1 MLRRLAAVTGIILA
15 AALPVCA
22 QGLDLPGAEPIPGL
36 GSQASHLRASAIT
49 SHGTIA
55 PGGRFHVAVEI
66 RIDDGWVFYSP
77 MPGEIASVAEIAVQ
91 ADGLV
96 VGEILWPPDRR
107 YVTDLGGGEKIVN
120 HVYKKRAV
128 IYIPLTVPPGAR
140 GGERSIAVTVSGQVC
155 GRVCVLA
162 EASASAV
169 VTVGAQSV
177 ANEAWSAE
185 LADGLKQAM
194 PAAQL
199 PAARRAREPAEPAP
213 PVPPSGVAD
222 LTVWAG
228 LGLAFLAGLVLNIM
242 PCVLPVV
249 PLRILSLVQMAGQ
262 QRRRLITLGLAFAGG
277 IVLFFV
283 GLAVLN
289 VFLRMAQQA
298 FSISALFQFRPVRI
312 SLAMVLVALSANLF
326 GAFNVVVPGRAAG
339 PEGGAGRRGQEHLA
353 SVGMGLMMAVL
364 ATPCSFAIL
373 ANALAWAQVVPLWLG
388 TAAIVVIGLG
398 MACPHAVLVAF
409 PQLLDKLPRPG
420 RWMELFKQSM
430 GFLLLPV
437 AIWLIFAG
445 SDDAYPGWVV
455 AYGVV
460 LTACLWVWGTWVRY
474 DAPLRRKIALRGSA
488 VVLAVLAGY
497 FMLTP
502 AGPLAVKFEKFSPE
516 AIAAAHKQG
525 RVVLV
530 KFTSA
535 TCLSCIYL
543 DRTVYNDP
551 AVAAEITDRDIAA
564 LKADTTD
571 ADTPA
576 SKMLRERFRGA
587 PPLTVLLPPKGGTPV
602 RLDGKFT
609 KKDLIEAFDKAAR
622 R

>member
-1 MLRRLAAVTGIILA
+1 MLRSLAAVTGIILA

-22 QGLDLPGAEPIPGL
+22 QGLDLPGVERIPGL
-36 GSQASHLRASAIT
+36 DIQPSHLRASAVA
-49 SHGTIA
+49 SHSTIA
-55 PGGRFHVAVEI
+55 PGGRFHVAVEVH
-66 RIDDGWVFYSP
+66 IDDGWVFYSP
-77 MPGEIASVAEIAVQ
+77 APGEIAKPARMEVQ
-91 ADGLV
+91 AEGLV
-96 VGEILWPPDRR
+96 VGEVLWPPDRL
-107 YVTDLGGGEKIVN
+107 YETDLGGGEKIVN

-128 IYIPLTVPPGAR
+128 IYVPLTVPPEAR
-140 GGERSIAVTVSGQVC
+140 AGERSIAVTVSGQICGQVC
-155 GRVCVLA
+155 IDVKA
-162 EASASAV
+162 PAWAA
-169 VTVGAQSV
+169 VTVGPQSV
-177 ANEAWSAE
+177 PNEAWSAE
-185 LADGLKQAM
+185 LADGLKKAI
-194 PAAQL
+194 
-199 PAARRAREPAEPAP
+199 PAARLPSARRPREPAEPVP
-213 PVPPSGVAD
+213 TVPPSGVAG
-222 LTVWAG
+222 LTIWAG
-228 LGLAFLAGLVLNIM
+228 LGLAFLAGLILNVM

-249 PLRILSLVQMAGQ
+249 PLRILSLAQMAGQ

-283 GLAVLN
+283 GLGVLN

-298 FSISALFQFRPVRI
+298 FSISALFQFRPIRI
-312 SLAMVLVALSANLF
+312 GLAMVLVALSANLF
-326 GAFNVVVPGRAAG
+326 GAFNVVVPGRLAG
-339 PEGGAGRRGQEHLA
+339 LRQGAGGSGQGYLA

-373 ANALAWAQVVPLWLG
+373 AKALAWAQIVPLWLG

-460 LTACLWVWGTWVRY
+460 LTACLWIWGTWVRY
-474 DAPLRRKIALRGSA
+474 DAPLRRKIALRGPA
-488 VVLAVLAGY
+488 VALAVLAGY
-497 FMLTP
+497 FMLGP
-502 AGPLAVKFEKFSPE
+502 ARPLAVRFEKFSAE
-516 AIAAAHKQG
+516 TIAAAHKRG

-551 AVAAEITDRDIAA
+551 AVAAEIIDRDITA

-571 ADTPA
+571 AGTPA

-609 KKDLIEAFDKAAR
+609 KNDLVEAFDKAVR

>member
-1 MLRRLAAVTGIILA
+1 MPRFLAAVTGIVLA

-22 QGLDLPGAEPIPGL
+22 RGPGLPGAEPVPGL
-36 GSQASHLRASAIT
+36 DVQPTHLRASAAA

-55 PGGRFHVAVEI
+55 PGGRFHVAVDV
-66 RIDDGWVFYSP
+66 RIDDGGVFYSP
-77 MPGEIASVAEIAVQ
+77 MPGEIARPARMEVR

-107 YVTDLGGGEKIVN
+107 YETDLGAGENMVN

-128 IYIPLTVPPGAR
+128 IYVPLTVPPDAR
-140 GGERSIAVTVSGQVC
+140 GGDRSIAVTVSGQIC
-155 GRVCVLA
+155 GEVCVDVK
-162 EASASAV
+162 ASASAV
-169 VTVGAQSV
+169 VTVGPQSV
-177 ANEAWSAE
+177 PNEAWSAE
-185 LADGLKQAM
+185 LAGGLAR
-194 PAAQL
+194 AV
-199 PAARRAREPAEPAP
+199 PAARLPSARRALEPGEPAAPVAPA
-213 PVPPSGVAD
+213 GVAG

-228 LGLAFLAGLVLNIM
+228 LGLAFLAGLILNIM

-249 PLRILSLVQMAGQ
+249 PLRILSLAQMAGR

-289 VFLRMAQQA
+289 VFLRTAQQA
-298 FSISALFQFRPVRI
+298 FSISVLFQFRSVRVA
-312 SLAMVLVALSANLF
+312 LAMVLVALSANLL
-326 GAFNVVVPGRAAG
+326 GAFNVVVPARAAG
-339 PEGGAGRRGQEHLA
+339 PEGGAGARGREHLA
-353 SVGMGLMMAVL
+353 SAGMGLMMAVL

-373 ANALAWAQVVPLWLG
+373 AGALAWAQVMPLWLG

-398 MACPHAVLVAF
+398 MACPHALLVAF

-460 LTACLWVWGTWVRY
+460 LTACLWIWGTWVRY
-474 DAPLRRKIALRGSA
+474 DAPLRRKLALRGPA

-497 FMLTP
+497 FMLRP
-502 AGPLAVKFEKFSPE
+502 AGPLAVGFEKFSPE
-516 AIAAAHKQG
+516 AVAAAHKQG

-551 AVAAEITDRDIAA
+551 AVAAEIIDRDIAA

-587 PPLTVLLPPKGGTPV
+587 PPLTVLLPPEGGTPI

-609 KKDLIEAFDKAAR
+609 KSDLVEAFDKSAR
-622 R
+622 K